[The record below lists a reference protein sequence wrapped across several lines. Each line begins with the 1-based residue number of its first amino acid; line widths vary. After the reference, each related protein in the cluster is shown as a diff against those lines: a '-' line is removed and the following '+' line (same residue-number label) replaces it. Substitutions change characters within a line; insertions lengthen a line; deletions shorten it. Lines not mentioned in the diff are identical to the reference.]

1 MIDVSV
7 VIVTYNSKWESIRM
21 TILSILK
28 QKNISMQIVIADDG
42 SRKTYDDEINKLM
55 SQYNFKD
62 YLILNATHNRGTV
75 LNIANAMKF
84 VKGRYTKTIAPGDYL
99 FDENVL

>member
-42 SRKTYDDEINKLM
+42 SRKIYDDEINKLM
-55 SQYNFKD
+55 SQ
-62 YLILNATHNRGTV
+62 
-75 LNIANAMKF
+75 
-84 VKGRYTKTIAPGDYL
+84 
-99 FDENVL
+99 

>member
-28 QKNISMQIVIADDG
+28 QKNISMQIVIADDC
-42 SRKTYDDEINKLM
+42 SRKIYDDEINKLIGIM
-55 SQYNFKD
+55 E
-62 YLILNATHNRGTV
+62 G
-75 LNIANAMKF
+75 M
-84 VKGRYTKTIAPGDYL
+84 
-99 FDENVL
+99 